1 MYFFREFSSP
11 KGRRMSNL
19 GEQAYALIEEEER
32 NRRMKDEKKEM
43 PEDEGRSFNK
53 SQIRGS

>member
-1 MYFFREFSSP
+1 MC
-11 KGRRMSNL
+11 NL